1 MSNPNIKTG
10 LKVTT
15 KLKALLLKEVWN
27 LFPLSTR
34 NMLSSYDNYY
44 DCNGFITNK
53 QYEVLCI
60 LYNKYI
66 ESKTEI
72 QSPKSPT
79 LVKKRG

>member
-1 MSNPNIKTG
+1 
-10 LKVTT
+10 
-15 KLKALLLKEVWN
+15 
-27 LFPLSTR
+27 
-34 NMLSSYDNYY
+34 MLSSYNNYY

-79 LVKKRG
+79 LVKKRV